1 MEMLNSYVLTMEHD
15 GKKKDLIYNTNYSF
29 LLGGTHVI
37 LEKKKRTFKDTL
49 FGTLLIPYNNF
60 IIIIIRICHILLWLI
75 L

>member
-37 LEKKKRTFKDTL
+37 LEKKKEHSRTLYLVLYLYPIITS
-49 FGTLLIPYNNF
+49 LL
-60 IIIIIRICHILLWLI
+60 
-75 L
+75 